1 MKNLIRKIL
10 REETVDDKPTVIFI
24 AGCSSEGKCNK
35 KYKYSPEQQGGLLK
49 SGLGGDFNVQ
59 TFSWS
64 PKNSNPAITAI
75 SKYNDPYVVMFSQ
88 GCIHSKSVFD
98 EMKSK
103 DLNKVYIVEPPTKG
117 YLASEIQSI
126 TSTSNKDGNISVGV
140 PKKNIFGGTSSGT
153 GKNVAGTPREGKDH
167 WSAIGSVGKSI
178 KNSYVAP
185 AEEKE
190 EIFND
195 PNRYSDTLH
204 PDNYRLNEQEEDKEL
219 DPFDDTLFPSRFMEK
234 MMVKMDEDPDFFLK
248 EILPSMSFS
257 NKQETNTIYNYL
269 TRYDRK
275 DYYIPVNFDA
285 EELSDLFYDDR
296 DYDIQEMA
304 KKYFEQDYNYF
315 DDYHYDC
322 YDYDTH
328 YFNMVDKVN
337 IDVMREKYLDTFGG
351 DKNEVYSKEGFMEF
365 VEEEFGGDI
374 GCSMSD
380 AQQSAD
386 VDALHTDFKNSVEDY
401 LSEFNGKLEN
411 PILDDKTGAR
421 GYSLEFNGSREVG
434 DMVDSE
440 MFKDTLYD
448 HVNSGYSTLSEIFL
462 DIFYL
467 EKNDE
472 NYYTDNVLLPEEKI
486 QINSD
491 KHFRYGGAG
500 DVDSSYF
507 NEILHDR
514 LMWD

>member
-1 MKNLIRKIL
+1 
-10 REETVDDKPTVIFI
+10 
-24 AGCSSEGKCNK
+24 
-35 KYKYSPEQQGGLLK
+35 
-49 SGLGGDFNVQ
+49 
-59 TFSWS
+59 
-64 PKNSNPAITAI
+64 
-75 SKYNDPYVVMFSQ
+75 
-88 GCIHSKSVFD
+88 
-98 EMKSK
+98 
-103 DLNKVYIVEPPTKG
+103 
-117 YLASEIQSI
+117 
-126 TSTSNKDGNISVGV
+126 
-140 PKKNIFGGTSSGT
+140 
-153 GKNVAGTPREGKDH
+153 
-167 WSAIGSVGKSI
+167 
-178 KNSYVAP
+178 
-185 AEEKE
+185 
-190 EIFND
+190 
-195 PNRYSDTLH
+195 
-204 PDNYRLNEQEEDKEL
+204 
-219 DPFDDTLFPSRFMEK
+219 MEK